1 MTICP
6 PDVGN
11 IAEGVFFCF
20 FFVLFFSDLSY
31 QQVERNQFARRS
43 HNVHPVRLAICMT

>member
-11 IAEGVFFCF
+11 IAEGVFFF
-20 FFVLFFSDLSY
+20 FFFTDLSY
-31 QQVERNQFARRS
+31 QQVERNQFTRRS